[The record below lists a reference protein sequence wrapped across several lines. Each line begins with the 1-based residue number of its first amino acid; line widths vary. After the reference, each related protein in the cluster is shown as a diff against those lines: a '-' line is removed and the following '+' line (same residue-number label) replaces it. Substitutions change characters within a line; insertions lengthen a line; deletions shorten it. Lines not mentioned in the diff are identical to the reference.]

1 LFVLKLYRAVWQTL
15 YPVTLDMR
23 SVHEELAS
31 ANLIVT
37 PDEILVDAVLNIKE
51 DVPLDVRICDVIKM
65 KKCL

>member
-1 LFVLKLYRAVWQTL
+1 
-15 YPVTLDMR
+15 MR

-51 DVPLDVRICDVIKM
+51 DVPLDVRICM
-65 KKCL
+65 S